1 MPQINEQ
8 LKGFSEYLRM
18 EENSSEAT
26 ISNYKYYL
34 KRFITW
40 SLISDS
46 RNITVDYIERFKKY
60 LSGLRNNRGE
70 LMKQTTQNYHLIALR
85 KFLEYLFK
93 QNIET
98 VNPKDVHLGKA
109 QQRHSPS
116 LEKDTLEKL
125 LDAPLHVKNPCILQK
140 RDKALLELLFS
151 TGMKVSE
158 LSSLKISNIHYLKD
172 ELYVRSSADKS
183 RAVPFSNLAKYW
195 IKQYLESRN
204 DHIPA
209 LFIRHDKA
217 KKKQLTNISADDYQ
231 LTPRTIQ
238 RIVKKYVS
246 SAGLDPNV
254 TPQSLRRTYAMELLK
269 RGDNLSSVQSTLGH
283 TSIATTKLYR
293 YNN

>member
-1 MPQINEQ
+1 MSIINEQ
-8 LKGFSEYLRM
+8 LKYFSEYLRI
-18 EENSSEAT
+18 EENTSPAT
-26 ISNYKYYL
+26 IRNYLYYL
-34 KRFITW
+34 QRFFKW
-40 SLISDS
+40 SMISDP
-46 RNITVDYIERFKKY
+46 RDITVDYVERFKQY
-60 LSGLRNNRGE
+60 LSALRNNRGE

-85 KFLEYLFK
+85 KFLEYLHK

-98 VNPKDVHLGKA
+98 LTHKEVRLEKTQK
-109 QQRHSPS
+109 RHAPS

-125 LDAPLHVKNPCILQK
+125 LDAPLRTKNTGVLQK

-158 LSSLKISNIHYLKD
+158 LSSLKINNIHYLKD
-172 ELYVRSSADKS
+172 ELYVRSSGDKS

-195 IKQYLESRN
+195 IKQYLEARN
-204 DHIPA
+204 DSIPA

-217 KKKQLTNISADDYQ
+217 KTKQLKSISADDYQ

-238 RIVKKYVS
+238 RIVKKYVT

-254 TPQSLRRTYAMELLK
+254 TPQSLRRTYAVLLLK
-269 RGDNLSSVQSTLGH
+269 RGDDLSSIQSTLGH

-293 YNN
+293 